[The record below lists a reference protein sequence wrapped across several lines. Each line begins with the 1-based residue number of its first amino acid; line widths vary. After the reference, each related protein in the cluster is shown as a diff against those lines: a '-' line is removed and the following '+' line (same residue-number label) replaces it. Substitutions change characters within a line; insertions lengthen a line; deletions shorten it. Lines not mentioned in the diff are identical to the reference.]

1 MRAIVQRR
9 YGSPSMLR
17 LEEIERPVAGEGE
30 VLVRVRAASVN
41 AADWHIV
48 TGSPFVMRFVVG
60 LRHPKSPVPGIDVA
74 GEVEAVGRG
83 VTRLRPG
90 DAVYGTCD
98 GAFAEYARVAE
109 DRAAPKPAN
118 LTFEQA
124 AAVPPRC
131 GDRPPGP
138 SRHRS
143 LPVGPEGAGHRRVG
157 GRRDIRRADRQGARG
172 AGGRRVPCRQRR
184 DGPVARRRSRHRLH
198 AGGRDPRGGAIRRHP
213 PARWDALALR
223 APSRPRPEGDARPEQ
238 RGGAGRFAGID
249 RIVRALLVSPFVGQR
264 LTTFNAKASSADL
277 AFLTGLIESG
287 KITPVI
293 DRLLPLSQAPT
304 AIRYLQTGRT
314 RGKVVL
320 TV

>member
-109 DRAAPKPAN
+109 DRAAPK
-118 LTFEQA
+118 LRT
-124 AAVPPRC
+124 
-131 GDRPPGP
+131 
-138 SRHRS
+138 
-143 LPVGPEGAGHRRVG
+143 
-157 GRRDIRRADRQGARG
+157 
-172 AGGRRVPCRQRR
+172 
-184 DGPVARRRSRHRLH
+184 
-198 AGGRDPRGGAIRRHP
+198 
-213 PARWDALALR
+213 LA
-223 APSRPRPEGDARPEQ
+223 
-238 RGGAGRFAGID
+238 
-249 RIVRALLVSPFVGQR
+249 
-264 LTTFNAKASSADL
+264 
-277 AFLTGLIESG
+277 
-287 KITPVI
+287 
-293 DRLLPLSQAPT
+293 
-304 AIRYLQTGRT
+304 
-314 RGKVVL
+314 
-320 TV
+320 